1 MSNDLSGQDAS
12 HDERDPASR
21 HMLTSPALGDGTH
34 SAHRV
39 TAVAA
44 SRMDTALRAI
54 ISGIAHTSGGEFYR
68 ALAQEC
74 GRAFAA
80 CDVSISE
87 LTADGTRTNLLGS
100 WTRPGLPPASERIL
114 PESAAEL
121 VMQAG
126 VIHHA
131 ADARA
136 EHPQDDRLARLYAE
150 GYLGV
155 PIVDGR
161 GDIVGVIELT
171 SDSPG
176 LEMEPAA
183 TIISALASRVVA
195 ELERSQAEAA
205 LRDSELRYRTLIE
218 DSFHLVAEIVDERF
232 VFTSAGYG
240 DALGYAPE
248 DVLGGSLYDLIHPD
262 DRRSVAADLQAMVA
276 QRRSARFTV
285 RMQHQD
291 GSWRWIESTARAFRA
306 STGEYRTTLFS
317 RDITAQQETEQDLRE
332 KEARFRTLVNDL
344 QVGVLL
350 HGSNGEILHANDTC
364 LQLLGL
370 THDEMLG
377 STPHDVPWE
386 LVRDDGSPL
395 PLDEQPEVIV
405 LRTAKPVRDAVVGIK
420 RSGNTSILW
429 LLVSAEPRTGAD
441 GERQVVV
448 TFTDIS
454 LRLAAEEQ
462 LRDSEE
468 RFRLLAENASDVIL
482 RYAPSGEC
490 TWVSPSVET
499 VTGYTPEEFISL
511 RPEQTV
517 MPEDID
523 RGRKVW
529 ARAAEGWSGTIEYRF
544 PHKDGRTIW
553 LELTSK
559 AVRDAESGAVTEIH
573 MSGRDI
579 TARKKAVKELR
590 ESEERFRLLGENASD
605 IIVTF
610 EPDGLCTW
618 ISPSVTTMA
627 GYLPEELIGTYPR
640 FLVHPED
647 LEETAAKRAEVLS
660 SDGITTSVFR
670 FPHKDGH
677 FLWME
682 SKSRSIR
689 DPQTGEITQVHLAAR
704 DITAR
709 KQAEDDVRE
718 SEERFRLLAE
728 NATDIIA
735 RFDPEGV
742 CTWISPSI
750 EVVSGYAPREIVG
763 QYPRAFLHPDDVETA
778 LAAKRQALATTTS
791 VTAVYRFPRKS
802 GGYLWMESTN
812 KAVRAEDGSVL
823 EIQMSARDITA
834 RKQAEDD
841 VRESEVRFRTLIQ
854 NLGAGILLLDAEAKI
869 LVANEAAPRL
879 LGVNHDQLVGYTPY
893 DPAWR
898 IVREDGSD
906 FPDDER
912 PVLRAIATRQQVQ
925 DVVMGVDS
933 PEHDRRIWLSVSA
946 QPLLTADGEVHQV
959 ICSFSDITAR
969 LAAESELRE
978 REEQFR
984 LLAEHSTDLIGRY
997 AFDGTCL
1004 WISPSS
1010 LAITGYTP
1018 EELIGKDASPH
1029 FHPDDLPGAVETMAQ
1044 MAKGAMNTTSSFRF
1058 RHKDGHYIWLEA
1070 KSRAICDDEGAIIE
1084 VQSTTRDVTAR
1095 IQREEELRES
1105 EARFRLLAEN
1115 ATDII
1120 ARYDAEGTCLWI
1132 SPSVTTVTGFLPEEI
1147 VGMQLPQLVHRKD
1160 TAMLDDASRLM
1171 SDGTTA
1177 FSTTFRVPHK
1187 DGRIIW
1193 LEATNRMIRDPQT
1206 GRVVEIHTS
1215 SRDITARKEAEE
1227 ALRRSEVLFRATLE
1241 STADGI
1247 LVTKPGGTLLY
1258 WNSRAAQMLQV
1269 PQEVLDSH
1277 DSVAF
1282 VQHIVERA
1290 TDPQGLVMAIS
1301 SLPLDE
1307 PANAGSWDGFD
1318 GKRFEIYAHP
1328 LDAENG
1334 ERLRVWSIR
1343 DVTAEHAGEIA
1354 LRESEERF
1362 RSLAEHTTDL
1372 TLGIVGAGTIDYASP
1387 NAEAILG
1394 YTAESLI
1401 GSNAMDIVHVD
1412 DLAQTFDDFAT
1423 AAETGTA
1430 AHSTLRVKHGD
1441 GTLRWFELTSNFF
1454 RNDRDELRAVVTAR
1468 DITEQHLAQDA
1479 LRDSEDRLRA
1489 VVNSAPLVL
1498 FAVDTDRRFVL
1509 AEGEALRTLGLQ
1521 SSDLIGHS
1529 IDEVYAN
1536 FPNVLTDVTLALS
1549 GEEFAAQYHVGDVA
1563 FQAHY
1568 GPTRD
1573 ERGNI
1578 TSMIGVGYDITSRM
1592 RAEQALRESE
1602 ETARALLNAPTDG
1615 AVLVDREGTIL
1626 AMNATAERRFNEHA
1640 AKQGLSDLS
1649 FIGTCVYD
1657 LFPPDLR
1664 DQRRARNDDVF
1675 TTGERSHYE
1684 DERDG
1689 TWTDVT
1695 IDPIHDAEGNVVRL
1709 AIFSRDI
1716 TDRKRD
1722 EAALKKRSRELE
1734 ALNDYLEKTHT
1745 ELERSQE
1752 ELRDA
1757 SEQLAELLDAEQAR
1771 AKTDPLTGVLN
1782 HGAISEVIT
1791 EAIAAEINFA
1801 VAMVDVDG
1809 MKAVN
1814 DTFGHQAGDDV
1825 LLAVTKAVRRGGAI
1839 VGRYG
1844 GDEFLVA
1851 LLNADG
1857 NEASAYKAA
1866 VDAALLDA
1874 HVVDPESGARVPVVA
1889 SVGIASYPADAPTL
1903 PELIERA
1910 DEQMYAE
1917 KRARQG
1923 VGTGL
1928 SSSRI
1933 LGSERAARMV
1943 GELVPLLTSEESLA
1957 DKLRLVAHRVTVGG
1971 GYAGVNFDVFV
1982 QEDDGG
1988 QASTA
1993 SQNAFTKAPDEL
2005 IEEWNRQQRS
2015 GANDTGVGEL
2025 LRETKRPLI
2034 IESIAESDYVTDDQ
2048 KKLLLSVG
2056 ILSAIVV
2063 PLFADDTMVATMS
2076 VGSKE
2081 PAAFGH
2087 NDEQFL
2093 TAVAGQVAAIIRMAR
2108 LVDHLQ
2114 HASDR
2119 LEASRDETVMLLAA
2133 AAEAHSQTASL
2144 HYENV
2149 RVVSEAIAT
2158 EMGIDAA
2165 HVRELGIAAALH
2177 DIGKI
2182 RVPDSLLSSPE
2193 RFSPTTGAAHG
2204 HEDWELLKEHC
2215 IHGRDFL
2222 ERTTGFELAARIAY
2236 SHHERWDGGGYPEGI
2251 AGEAIPLESAI
2262 IAVADSLDAIMSER
2276 AYQPGRPLDIAM
2288 AEIITNRGTQFRPD
2302 VVDAL
2307 VAIYERGE
2315 LAGIWDGGA
2324 PKAAAAA

>member
-1 MSNDLSGQDAS
+1 MSNDLAGQDAG
-12 HDERDPASR
+12 R
-21 HMLTSPALGDGTH
+21 TH
-34 SAHRV
+34 
-39 TAVAA
+39 AA
-44 SRMDTALRAI
+44 ARTDAALRAI
-54 ISGIAHTSGGEFYR
+54 TNGIAHTSGGEFYR

-74 GRAFAA
+74 ARAFDA

-87 LTADGTRTNLLGS
+87 LTPDGARMVLLGS
-100 WTRPGLPPASERIL
+100 WTRAGLPPASERVL

-121 VMQAG
+121 VIQAG

-150 GYLGV
+150 SYLGV
-155 PIVDGR
+155 PIVDAR
-161 GDIVGVIELT
+161 GDVVGIIELT
-171 SDSPG
+171 SDVTG
-176 LEMEPAA
+176 MEMEPTL
-183 TIISALASRVVA
+183 TIVSALASRVVA

-248 DVLGGSLYDLIHPD
+248 DVLGGSLYDLIHPE
-262 DRRSVAADLQAMVA
+262 DRRIVAADLQAMVA

-332 KEARFRTLVNDL
+332 REARFRTLVNDL

-350 HGSNGEILHANDTC
+350 HGPNGEILHANDTC

-405 LRTAKPVRDAVVGIK
+405 LRTGKPVRDAVVGIK
-420 RSGNTSILW
+420 RSANAVILW
-429 LLVSAEPRTGAD
+429 LLVSAEPRTGPA

-499 VTGYTPEEFISL
+499 VTGYAPEEFLAL

-517 MPEDID
+517 LPEDYA
-523 RGRKVW
+523 RGQKVW
-529 ARAAEGWSGTIEYRF
+529 ARAAEGWSGTVEYRF

-559 AVRDAESGAVTEIH
+559 AVLDAESGAVTEIH

-579 TARKKAVKELR
+579 TARKKAVSELR

-610 EPDGLCTW
+610 AADGLCTW
-618 ISPSVTTMA
+618 VSPSVTTMA

-640 FLVHPED
+640 FLVHQED
-647 LEETAAKRAEVLS
+647 MEETAARRAEVLA
-660 SDGITTSVFR
+660 SDDITTSVFR

-689 DPQTGEITQVHLAAR
+689 DPQTGEVLQINLAAR

-728 NATDIIA
+728 NATDVIA
-735 RFDPEGV
+735 RFDPAGV

-750 EVVSGYAPREIVG
+750 EVVSGYAPHEIVG
-763 QYPRAFLHPDDVETA
+763 QSPRAFIHPDDVEA
-778 LAAKRQALATTTS
+778 AMAAKLQALETTDS
-791 VTAVYRFPRKS
+791 VTAEYRFPRKG

-812 KAVRAEDGSVL
+812 KAVRAADGSVIEL
-823 EIQMSARDITA
+823 QMSARDITA
-834 RKQAEDD
+834 RKQAEDE

-854 NLGAGILLLDAEAKI
+854 NLSAGILLLDAEAKI

-879 LGVNHDQLVGYTPY
+879 LGVRLDHLVGYSPY

-906 FPDDER
+906 FPDEER
-912 PVLRAIATRQQVQ
+912 PVLRSIATRQAVQ
-925 DVVMGVDS
+925 DVVIGVDS
-933 PEHDRRIWLSVSA
+933 PEHDRRIWLLVSA
-946 QPLLTADGEVHQV
+946 QPLLTAEGDVHQV

-1018 EELIGKDASPH
+1018 EELIGKDASPNL
-1029 FHPDDLPGAVETMAQ
+1029 HPDDLPGVLEIMQQ
-1044 MAKGAMNTTSSFRF
+1044 MAGGLMNTTSSFRF
-1058 RHKDGHYIWLEA
+1058 RHKNGDYIWLEA
-1070 KSRAICDDEGAIIE
+1070 KSRAICADDGTIIE

-1105 EARFRLLAEN
+1105 EGRFRLLAEN

-1187 DGRIIW
+1187 NGGTIW

-1290 TDPQGLVMAIS
+1290 TDPQGLVLAIS

-1307 PANAGSWDGFD
+1307 PANAGAWDGFD

-1343 DVTAEHAGEIA
+1343 DVTAEHEGEIA

-1372 TLGIVGAGTIDYASP
+1372 VLGIGGPGIIEYVSP
-1387 NAEAILG
+1387 NCENVIGYKPASLLG
-1394 YTAESLI
+1394 A
-1401 GSNAMDIVHVD
+1401 NAMDLVVED
-1412 DLAQTFDDFAT
+1412 DLVGFIEEFSR
-1423 AAETGTA
+1423 AAD
-1430 AHSTLRVKHGD
+1430 AHASALSLLRVKHGD
-1441 GTLRWFELTSNFF
+1441 GTTRWFDVTVNFYAT
-1454 RNDRDELRAVVTAR
+1454 DDGDLKAVVTAR
-1468 DITEQHLAQDA
+1468 DVTDQKIARDA
-1479 LRDSEDRLRA
+1479 LRESEERLRT
-1489 VVNSAPLVL
+1489 VVNSAPLAL
-1498 FAVDTDRRFVL
+1498 IAVNAERTFIL
-1509 AEGEALRTLGLQ
+1509 AEGEALRAVGLTSKDLLGTTV
-1521 SSDLIGHS
+1521 DAF
-1529 IDEVYAN
+1529 YRN
-1536 FPNVLTDVTLALS
+1536 FPAVIASFERTLTGESFTALEVLS
-1549 GEEFAAQYHVGDVA
+1549 GITFE
-1563 FQAHY
+1563 AHY
-1568 GPTRD
+1568 EPTLDADGR
-1573 ERGNI
+1573 I
-1578 TSMIGVGYDITSRM
+1578 TGVICIAYDVSSRVQ
-1592 RAEQALRESE
+1592 AEEALRDSE

-1640 AKQGLSDLS
+1640 AKQGLSERS

-1664 DQRRARNDDVF
+1664 DQRRARNDEVF

-1695 IDPIHDAEGNVVRL
+1695 IDPIPDAAGNVVRL

-1814 DTFGHQAGDDV
+1814 DTYGHQAGDDV
-1825 LLAVTKAVRRGGAI
+1825 LLAVTKAIRRGGAI

-1857 NEASAYKAA
+1857 NEASAYKTA
-1866 VDAALLDA
+1866 VDTALLDA
-1874 HVVDPESGARVPVVA
+1874 HIVDPESGARVPVVA
-1889 SVGIASYPADAPTL
+1889 SVGIASYPADAQAL

-1982 QEDDGG
+1982 EEDDGT

-2005 IEEWNRQQRS
+2005 IEEWNRQQRA

-2034 IESIAESDYVTDDQ
+2034 IESIAESEYVTDDQ
-2048 KKLLLSVG
+2048 KKLLLSIG

-2108 LVDHLQ
+2108 LVEHLQ
-2114 HASDR
+2114 QASDR

-2149 RVVSEAIAT
+2149 RVVSEAIAV
-2158 EMGIDAA
+2158 EMGIDAV
-2165 HVRELGIAAALH
+2165 HVRELGMAAALH

-2193 RFSPTTGAAHG
+2193 RVSPSTGAAPG
-2204 HEDWELLKEHC
+2204 REEWELLKEHC

-2222 ERTTGFELAARIAY
+2222 ERTNGFELAARIAY

-2251 AGEAIPLESAI
+2251 AGDAIPLESAI

-2276 AYQPGRPLDIAM
+2276 AYQSGRPLEIAV

-2307 VAIYERGE
+2307 VAIYERGD
-2315 LAGIWDGGA
+2315 LVGIWDGGA
-2324 PKAAAAA
+2324 SGAAAAAA